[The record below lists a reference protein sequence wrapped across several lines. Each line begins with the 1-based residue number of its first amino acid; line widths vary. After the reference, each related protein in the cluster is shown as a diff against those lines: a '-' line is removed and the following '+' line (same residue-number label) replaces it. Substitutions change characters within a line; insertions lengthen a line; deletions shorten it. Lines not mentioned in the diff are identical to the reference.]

1 MAVRTDGAFNMF
13 SASAEDTHS
22 IEFNLSKSLATIMN
36 SVTGSSFNEFISAS
50 LYPHYDPS
58 YAGNVQ
64 DPVISYVSAS
74 LQWRNYPLTPT
85 QTLTPTPTKT
95 PTSTPTGT
103 PAVTPTNTATITPTP
118 TPTVSPPVTPTNT
131 ATSTP
136 TRTADVTPT
145 QTPTNTP
152 TISDTPT
159 NTPTNTPTQ
168 SPTVTPTISDTATP
182 TPTPTVSGG
191 QERWEVNLCI
201 AGSPG
206 GTIHYL
212 SKTQYCDGSSLA
224 IIPGGSFS
232 NGDYVQFRL
241 NIAGCGG
248 ATYCGQISTV
258 ANGSITGL
266 ISTLTKPSDCT
277 AAMCTQ

>member
-85 QTLTPTPTKT
+85 QTS
-95 PTSTPTGT
+95 TS
-103 PAVTPTNTATITPTP
+103 TPTP
-118 TPTVSPPVTPTNT
+118 TPTVTATNSPTPTPTFTPTITPTETPPESPTPT
-131 ATSTP
+131 ATP
-136 TRTADVTPT
+136 TISI
-145 QTPTNTP
+145 TP

-159 NTPTNTPTQ
+159 QTPTPTTTPTMTITNTPTNTPTH
-168 SPTVTPTISDTATP
+168 TPTRTRPATP
-182 TPTPTVSGG
+182 TPTPTISGG
-191 QERWEVNLCI
+191 QQRWEVNLCFG
-201 AGSPG
+201 GSPG

-212 SKTQYCDGSSLA
+212 SKTQYCNGSSIA
-224 IIPGGSFS
+224 MIPGGSFS
-232 NGDYVQFRL
+232 AGDYVQFRL
-241 NIAGCGG
+241 NTAGCGG
-248 ATYCGQISTV
+248 ATYCGQISAV
-258 ANGSITGL
+258 GNGSITGL
-266 ISTLTKPSDCT
+266 ISTLTKPSDCS
-277 AAMCTQ
+277 AAQCTE

>member
-85 QTLTPTPTKT
+85 QTS
-95 PTSTPTGT
+95 TS
-103 PAVTPTNTATITPTP
+103 TPTP
-118 TPTVSPPVTPTNT
+118 TPTVTATNSPTPTPTFTPTLTITPTETPPESPTPT
-131 ATSTP
+131 ATP
-136 TRTADVTPT
+136 TISI
-145 QTPTNTP
+145 TP

-159 NTPTNTPTQ
+159 QTPTPTTTPTMTITNTPTNTPTH
-168 SPTVTPTISDTATP
+168 TPTRTRPATP
-182 TPTPTVSGG
+182 TPTPTISGG
-191 QERWEVNLCI
+191 QQRWEVNLCFG
-201 AGSPG
+201 GSPG

-212 SKTQYCDGSSLA
+212 SKTQYCNGSSIA
-224 IIPGGSFS
+224 MIPGGSFS
-232 NGDYVQFRL
+232 AGDYVQFRL
-241 NIAGCGG
+241 NTAGCGG

-258 ANGSITGL
+258 GNGSITGL
-266 ISTLTKPSDCT
+266 ISTLTKPSDCS
-277 AAMCTQ
+277 AAQCTE

>member
-85 QTLTPTPTKT
+85 QTST
-95 PTSTPTGT
+95 PTSTPT
-103 PAVTPTNTATITPTP
+103 PTVTATNSPTP
-118 TPTVSPPVTPTNT
+118 
-131 ATSTP
+131 
-136 TRTADVTPT
+136 TPT
-145 QTPTNTP
+145 QTPTLTITPTETPPASPTPTSTPTISITP

-159 NTPTNTPTQ
+159 QTPTPTNTPTMTITNTPTQ
-168 SPTVTPTISDTATP
+168 TPTVTPTISDTVTP

-191 QERWEVNLCI
+191 QQRWEVNLCFG
-201 AGSPG
+201 GSPG

-212 SKTQYCDGSSLA
+212 SKTQYCNGGSPDES
-224 IIPGGSFS
+224 IPGGSFS
-232 NGDYVQFRL
+232 AGDYVQFRL
-241 NIAGCGG
+241 NITGCTGT
-248 ATYCGQISTV
+248 TYCGQISTV
-258 ANGSITGL
+258 GNGSITGL

-277 AAMCTQ
+277 AAQCTE

>member
-13 SASAEDTHS
+13 SASAADTHS

-36 SVTGSSFNEFISAS
+36 SVTGSSFNEFISSS

-64 DPVISYVSAS
+64 DPVVSYVSAS

-85 QTLTPTPTKT
+85 QTVTLTPTKTPTKT
-95 PTSTPTGT
+95 PTSTPTH
-103 PAVTPTNTATITPTP
+103 TPTNTPTHTPTL
-118 TPTVSPPVTPTNT
+118 TPTVTPPVTPTNT

-136 TRTADVTPT
+136 TRTAQATPTSTPT
-145 QTPTNTP
+145 QTPTNTQTP
-152 TISDTPT
+152 TSTPTQTISDTPT
-159 NTPTNTPTQ
+159 PTISNTPTRTP
-168 SPTVTPTISDTATP
+168 PV
-182 TPTPTVSGG
+182 TPTVSGG
-191 QERWEVNLCI
+191 QERWEVNLCT

-212 SKTQYCDGSSLA
+212 SKTQYCNGSSIA
-224 IIPGGSFS
+224 MIPGGSFS
-232 NGDYVQFRL
+232 AGDYVQFRL

-248 ATYCGQISTV
+248 ATYCGQIATV

-277 AAMCTQ
+277 AAQCTE